1 MHPKFLKGVISY
13 NYCRICGYT
22 PHTQNDKPNRAPLR
36 FWDPDDGW
44 KIGTLCRGCADE
56 FLDVKPSPEDYAY
69 REHNSDICTD
79 EAETDEDLLLTV
91 L

>member
-1 MHPKFLKGVISY
+1 MHPQFLKAKISY
-13 NYCRICGYT
+13 NYCRVCGYT
-22 PHTQNDKPNRAPLR
+22 PKTNNDEPNRAPLR

-56 FLDVKPSPEDYAY
+56 VLDVKPSPEDYAY
-69 REHNSDICTD
+69 RYQSDICTD
-79 EAETDEDLLLTV
+79 EPETDEDPLLAV